1 MSLAFKYFIILFEN
15 KLVFEYN
22 FKLVYL
28 ILSVLFGLI
37 LYLLIT
43 IFIKAFNF
51 KDLKLKY

>member
-1 MSLAFKYFIILFEN
+1 MSLVFKYFIILFEN